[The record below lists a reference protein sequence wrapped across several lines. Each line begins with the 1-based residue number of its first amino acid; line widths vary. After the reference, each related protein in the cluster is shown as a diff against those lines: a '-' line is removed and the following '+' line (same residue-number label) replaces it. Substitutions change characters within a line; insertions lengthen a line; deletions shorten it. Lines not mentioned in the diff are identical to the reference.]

1 MTRQFWRIFPASNE
15 KSNLEKVDLTGMFE
29 KVLSELA
36 GNFRLSVQKFKPT
49 CIASKKLVKYF
60 KTH

>member
-1 MTRQFWRIFPASNE
+1 MTRQFWMIFPASNE

-36 GNFRLSVQKFKPT
+36 GNFRLSTQKFKLT
-49 CIASKKLVKYF
+49 
-60 KTH
+60 